1 MLELRHGGE
10 SSLRR
15 SGLRTAVFSSLSLL
29 GFVSSGDLSVVQL
42 TSAIEQ
48 VVSLTGDS
56 SVQRKDVSKLQ
67 CDPSDRQEHVSE
79 GSLTSSIVKAFDFAD
94 I

>member
-1 MLELRHGGE
+1 MLELRRGSE
-10 SSLRR
+10 SGLRR
-15 SGLRTAVFSSLSLL
+15 SGLRTAVLSSLSLL
-29 GFVSSGDLSVVQL
+29 AFVSSGDLSVVQL

-67 CDPSDRQEHVSE
+67 CDSSDLQ
-79 GSLTSSIVKAFDFAD
+79 GPC
-94 I
+94 